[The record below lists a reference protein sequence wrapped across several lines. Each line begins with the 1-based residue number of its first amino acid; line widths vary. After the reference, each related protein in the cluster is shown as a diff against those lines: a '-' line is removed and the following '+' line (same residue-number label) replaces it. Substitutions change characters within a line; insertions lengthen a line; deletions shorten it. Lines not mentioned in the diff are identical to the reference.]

1 MECGE
6 MNRLHLNIL
15 KQGAAVWNSWRRF
28 HPEIR
33 PDLSG
38 AMLDDLYGEGLNLS
52 RADLRR
58 TVFYNADL
66 SQAELTGADVS
77 HALFINA
84 CLNGANLNGVR
95 FHGANFNSASLD
107 DAKLERSVLEEV
119 DFSHASLRRTSFRQ
133 AELRQVNLEFASLAD
148 PDLTAASLN
157 NCLVYGFSATEFQT
171 AGLRER
177 NIIISNH
184 ADPTVTV
191 DRLQAA
197 RAIFLRVNHNQ
208 RETAFKNHLVPVLGS
223 FQPNRRSILTIIR
236 TALEQ
241 LQLIP
246 VLFYFDKPVSRSF
259 FDLLRYIASMAPY
272 MIADFT
278 DAHSIPMEVQAI
290 IPGLRIPV
298 QPILSEPEDEWSMFQ
313 DFRNCPWILQPFKY
327 KNPEEAKESVLSRII
342 NPVELKAL
350 EMQSERIGNQ

>member
-1 MECGE
+1 

-15 KQGAAVWNSWRRF
+15 KQGDAVWNGWRRF

-38 AMLDDLYGEGLNLS
+38 AMLADCCGEGFDLS
-52 RADLRR
+52 HTDLRR
-58 TVFYNADL
+58 TVFFGANLARADFGGADL
-66 SQAELTGADVS
+66 SHTI
-77 HALFINA
+77 FINA
-84 CLNGANLNGVR
+84 CLNGANLNEVR
-95 FHGANFNSASLD
+95 MRATNFNSASLD
-107 DAKLERSVLEEV
+107 DAKLERTVLEEV
-119 DFSHASLRRTSFRQ
+119 DFSHSSLRRTSLRQ
-133 AELRQVNLEFASLAD
+133 AELRQVNLEFASLVN
-148 PDLTAASLN
+148 PDLTGASLN
-157 NCLVYGFSATEFQT
+157 NCLVYGFSAPELPTT
-171 AGLRER
+171 GLRER

-191 DRLQAA
+191 DRLQVA

-208 RETAFKNHLVPVLGS
+208 RETALKNNLVPVLGS
-223 FQPNRRSILTIIR
+223 FHHNRRPILKIIR

-278 DAHSIPMEVQAI
+278 DAHSIPMEVQAV
-290 IPGLRIPV
+290 IPGLKLPV
-298 QPILSEPEDEWSMFQ
+298 QPILSELEDEWSMFQ
-313 DFRNCPWILQPFKY
+313 DFRNCPWILKPFKY

-342 NPVELKAL
+342 NPVEIKAL
-350 EMQSERIGNQ
+350 EMQSERVRNRNTGV

>member
-1 MECGE
+1 
-6 MNRLHLNIL
+6 MNRLHLDIL
-15 KQGAAVWNSWRRF
+15 KQGGVVWNSWRRF

-38 AMLDDLYGEGLNLS
+38 AMLADLHGEGLDLS
-52 RADLRR
+52 CADLRR
-58 TVFYNADL
+58 TVFFGANLAKAELVGADL
-66 SQAELTGADVS
+66 S
-77 HALFINA
+77 HAILIDA
-84 CLNGANLNGVR
+84 CLNEAKLNGAR
-95 FHGANFNSASLD
+95 MHATNFNSASLD
-107 DAKLERSVLEEV
+107 NAKLERTVLEEV
-119 DFSHASLRRTSFRQ
+119 DFSHSSLRRTSLRQ
-133 AELRQVNLEFASLAD
+133 AELRQVNLEFASLVN
-148 PDLTAASLN
+148 PDLTGASLN
-157 NCLVYGFSATEFQT
+157 NCLVYGFSAPELPT
-171 AGLRER
+171 AELRER

-191 DRLQAA
+191 DRLQVA

-208 RETAFKNHLVPVLGS
+208 RETAFKNNLVPVLGS
-223 FQPNRRSILTIIR
+223 FHHNRRSILKIIR

-259 FDLLRYIASMAPY
+259 LDLLRYIASMALY

-278 DAHSIPMEVQAI
+278 DAHSIPMEVQAV
-290 IPGLRIPV
+290 IPGLKLPV

-342 NPVELKAL
+342 NPVEIKAL
-350 EMQSERIGNQ
+350 EMQSERVRNRNTGV